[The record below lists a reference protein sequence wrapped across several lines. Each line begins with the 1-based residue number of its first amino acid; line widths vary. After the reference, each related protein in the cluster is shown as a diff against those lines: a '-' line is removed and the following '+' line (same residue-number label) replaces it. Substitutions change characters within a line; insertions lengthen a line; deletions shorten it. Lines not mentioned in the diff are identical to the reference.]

1 MLIYKSKLMYVTSV
15 SKKGS
20 NLHLELNN
28 LFKFDID
35 NYEGPDFN
43 LGRLIILCLNSKK
56 QIISLYLVDS
66 KSKPFQIY
74 GAIDVL
80 LEGCVI
86 YNETKELVK
95 QNAYATQLCIS
106 AFNSLTKEQIQNY
119 INDLNIFENMIFKTV
134 YHENLGWKSIKKIIG
149 DLINSID
156 FNADVNSRIKY
167 GISVSPM
174 PQKAINKK
182 NTIDLEDYIDSVFV
196 NYWI

>member
-1 MLIYKSKLMYVTSV
+1 MYVTSV

-196 NYWI
+196 NY